1 MVTKMLLEPSSI
13 QCMNLTMLMFNII
26 FYWCEINDVN
36 LHCFIQSIIF
46 KKKMLPFALQI
57 TMERLQHFLEHYQNG
72 EIRINKH
79 NEKYMVLFQ
88 K

>member
-1 MVTKMLLEPSSI
+1 
-13 QCMNLTMLMFNII
+13 
-26 FYWCEINDVN
+26 
-36 LHCFIQSIIF
+36 
-46 KKKMLPFALQI
+46 MLPFALQI
-57 TMERLQHFLEHYQNG
+57 TVEQLQHFLEHYQNG